1 MRKILFI
8 LTTISAIILGIYIY
22 IYIGATF
29 DLYDLHAPP
38 QILIG
43 LVLLLGGISQL
54 IGGPKPHLSFL
65 FLFFGLFII
74 ILYFLL

>member
-1 MRKILFI
+1 MRKIFFI
-8 LTTISAIILGIYIY
+8 FTTTLAIILGIY

-29 DLYDLHAPP
+29 DLYHLHAPV

-65 FLFFGLFII
+65 FLFFGLII
-74 ILYFLL
+74 IIFYFIL

>member
-1 MRKILFI
+1 MRKIFFFCS
-8 LTTISAIILGIYIY
+8 TTLAIILGVY

-29 DLYDLHAPP
+29 DLYSLHAPA

-65 FLFFGLFII
+65 FLFFGLIII
-74 ILYFLL
+74 ILHFVL

>member
-1 MRKILFI
+1 MRKIFFI
-8 LTTISAIILGIYIY
+8 STTTLAIILGVY

-29 DLYDLHAPP
+29 DLYSLHAPA

-65 FLFFGLFII
+65 FLFFGLSII
-74 ILYFLL
+74 ILYFVL

>member
-8 LTTISAIILGIYIY
+8 LTTISAIILGIY